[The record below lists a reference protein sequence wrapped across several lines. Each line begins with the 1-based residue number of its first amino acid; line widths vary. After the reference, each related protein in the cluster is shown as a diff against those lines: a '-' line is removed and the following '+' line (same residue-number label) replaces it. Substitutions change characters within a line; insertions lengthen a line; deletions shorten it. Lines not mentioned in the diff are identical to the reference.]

1 MHDVEARAAAQ
12 LAAGEP
18 VDGPPGSGEGEERP
32 VKPPSKTKKKAT

>member
-18 VDGPPGSGEGEERP
+18 ADGSPGSGEGEERP
-32 VKPPSKTKKKAT
+32 AKPSKTKKKAT